1 MPPCPAA
8 SRGPVAQCVAARHP
22 QRFAQAPDH
31 ACHAPC
37 PPWRLPM
44 ALKATVY
51 KANLQ
56 IADMDRGLY
65 ATHQVTLAREPSET
79 DERMMVRLLAFAL
92 HVPGDDHD
100 GALVFARGAADA
112 EEPDLWQRSL
122 AGDLRQWI
130 EVGQPDER
138 RLVRAAG
145 RADRVLLYVYSGAA
159 HIWWAGVQGKLA
171 RLGNLAVW
179 QLPAPQSQELARL
192 AARSMQLQVTV
203 QDGQIWIGNAD
214 RSVEVHPMP
223 LKVPGK

>member
-1 MPPCPAA
+1 
-8 SRGPVAQCVAARHP
+8 
-22 QRFAQAPDH
+22 
-31 ACHAPC
+31 
-37 PPWRLPM
+37 M
-44 ALKATVY
+44 AIKATVY

-79 DERMMVRLLAFAL
+79 DERMMVRLLAFVL
-92 HVPGDDHD
+92 NVPADDHD
-100 GALVFARGAADA
+100 GALAFARGAADA

-145 RADRVLLYVYSGAA
+145 RAERVALYVYSSAA
-159 HIWWAGVQGKLA
+159 HIWWAGVQNKLA
-171 RLGNLAVW
+171 RLNNLAVW
-179 QLPAPQSQELARL
+179 QLPSAQSQALAAL

-203 QDGQIWIGNAD
+203 QDGQVWVGDAEHNI
-214 RSVEVHPMP
+214 EVQPVA
-223 LKVPGK
+223 LKTPVYRNY